1 MHPDDVRDF
10 EEWRRSL
17 AARDRIVEVPL
28 SPVDRDA

>member
-1 MHPDDVRDF
+1 MHPDDVRGF
-10 EEWRRSL
+10 WEWRRSL